1 LIQDNVPYHKFYDN
15 ILANEKDLFDK
26 FESWL
31 SKDKHEATEIAQKSE
46 WCAELIM
53 FELNHIY
60 AVWYGDE
67 PKFTKLSPGLREHL
81 FNERLSYHNRLA
93 AIETRTILR
102 RS

>member
-1 LIQDNVPYHKFYDN
+1 LVEDNLPYHKFYDS
-15 ILANEKDLFDK
+15 ILANEKELFDK

-31 SKDKHEATEIAQKSE
+31 SKDKHEAIEIAQKSE

-60 AVWYGDE
+60 AVCYRDE
-67 PKFTKLSPGLREHL
+67 PKFVKLSPDLREYL
-81 FNERLSYHNRLA
+81 FNKHLSYYNRLA